1 MAPQTAPQKYHAVEK
16 YEVRRDGDG
25 VSCLYGCPICDTLL
39 LSPLDDAGKI
49 DECPNCKRKLL
60 APGVDELKEESRQ
73 QMDDER
79 ERKLAREAAAARP
92 ILDDEDQQAIINK
105 KLQLDRDPVR
115 EWLFYVGVIG
125 LFLIFAAGEYMSQA
139 LVTDKSYFCA
149 VIYAL
154 FGLAFLINMRGM
166 FRLRYEY
173 VWAASCMRV
182 LAAEHGM
189 SRLSENRPVGVFHR
203 HVMDLQQMSKAG
215 DDFSQDSLVTLIYSR
230 MMAESKVVEVLAGV
244 LVSLGLIG
252 TIVGLI
258 DMTGGL
264 SDALASLGQDSDT
277 TGLLTGMRS
286 SMAGLGTAFNTTL
299 VGAILG
305 SVAVRILNSVY
316 TTNVDHLVS
325 YVASTAEVSIIP
337 RLKQD
342 FRLGADDEV
351 A

>member
-1 MAPQTAPQKYHAVEK
+1 
-16 YEVRRDGDG
+16 
-25 VSCLYGCPICDTLL
+25 
-39 LSPLDDAGKI
+39 
-49 DECPNCKRKLL
+49 
-60 APGVDELKEESRQ
+60 
-73 QMDDER
+73 
-79 ERKLAREAAAARP
+79 
-92 ILDDEDQQAIINK
+92 
-105 KLQLDRDPVR
+105 
-115 EWLFYVGVIG
+115 
-125 LFLIFAAGEYMSQA
+125 
-139 LVTDKSYFCA
+139 
-149 VIYAL
+149 
-154 FGLAFLINMRGM
+154 
-166 FRLRYEY
+166 
-173 VWAASCMRV
+173 
-182 LAAEHGM
+182 
-189 SRLSENRPVGVFHR
+189 
-203 HVMDLQQMSKAG
+203 MDLQQMSKAG